1 MTAPDR
7 PVSEQAE
14 DLANELR
21 ALNAA
26 IPAYAS
32 RPNLTLGFGLKI
44 TDLVERLAKQVEA
57 LQ

>member
-1 MTAPDR
+1 MSVPYLNRLRISPTNSAPSTAM
-7 PVSEQAE
+7 
-14 DLANELR
+14 
-21 ALNAA
+21 
-26 IPAYAS
+26 PAYTS